1 MDYIRSSDS
10 RGKVDLG
17 WLKSNHSFSFGHYY
31 DPEHMGVSVLR
42 VINDDTVMPGRG
54 FDTHGHRDMEIIS
67 YVTEGAL
74 KHKDNTGN
82 DYLVSAGEV
91 QRMSAGRGV
100 MHSEFNASDTEQVK
114 FLQIW
119 IQPNVK
125 GIEPSYE
132 QKRIRQ
138 QGQLT
143 PLVTPTGE
151 GGTLSIN
158 QDASLSRLVLGNG
171 EKISLSTEQR
181 TGYLHIIRGQVQANE
196 QQFSAGDGFALQAN
210 QSILLEATEKLE
222 AIWFDLP
229 EHAG

>member
-119 IQPNVK
+119 IQPNVT

-158 QDASLSRLVLGNG
+158 QDASLSRLALGNG
-171 EKISLSTEQR
+171 EKISLSTKQR
-181 TGYLHIIRGQVQANE
+181 TGYLHIVHGQVQANE
-196 QQFSAGDGFALQAN
+196 QLLNAGDGFALHAN
-210 QSILLEATEKLE
+210 QSVLLEATEKLE